1 MVLVDFS
8 EGWVMAGFTGPG
20 KKVAAVAAFAVVAAI
35 VAIIVPVASSQD
47 ADRLCTL
54 GQGPQKPSPRT
65 VGTLQVWGEPC
76 VLPDGLAF
84 MDEAGAP
91 VDLSAFKGRM
101 VVLNLWATWCPPCLR
116 EMPALDRLQAAMGG
130 ETFEVVA
137 LNQDRGGAA
146 LARQWLDEQGLEN
159 LAVYA
164 DPKGGVPRALEAAGL
179 PTTIVIDPQGRER
192 ARLIGEAEWDSAEM
206 QEKLRGLMQSR

>member
-1 MVLVDFS
+1 M
-8 EGWVMAGFTGPG
+8 
-20 KKVAAVAAFAVVAAI
+20 AVAAFAVVAAI

-54 GQGPQKPSPRT
+54 GKGPQKPTAKT
-65 VGTLQVWGEPC
+65 VGTLQVWAEPC
-76 VLPDGLAF
+76 VLPDGITFA
-84 MDEAGAP
+84 DGAGTP
-91 VDLSAFKGRM
+91 VSLKDFKGRM

-116 EMPALDRLQAAMGG
+116 EMPALDRLQKALGG
-130 ETFEVVA
+130 DGFAVVA

-146 LARQWLDEQGLEN
+146 VAKEWLDEQGLTN

-164 DPKGGVPRALEAAGL
+164 DPKGGVPRAIEASGL
-179 PTTIVIDPQGRER
+179 PTTIVVDPSGREI

-206 QEKLRGLMQSR
+206 QGKLRGLMQSK

>member
-1 MVLVDFS
+1 
-8 EGWVMAGFTGPG
+8 MAGFTGPG
-20 KKVAAVAAFAVVAAI
+20 KKVAAVAAVVGVAAI

-54 GQGPQKPSPRT
+54 GQGPQKPSART
-65 VGTLQVWGEPC
+65 VGTLQVWSEPC
-76 VLPDGLAF
+76 VLPDGVAF
-84 MDEAGAP
+84 MEEAGAP
-91 VDLSAFKGRM
+91 VGLDAFKGRM

-116 EMPALDRLQAAMGG
+116 EMPALDRLQESMGG
-130 ETFEVVA
+130 ATFEVVA

-146 LARQWLDEQGLEN
+146 MARQWLDVQGLGN

-164 DPKGGVPRALEAAGL
+164 DPKGGVPRAVEAAGL
-179 PTTIVIDPQGRER
+179 PTTLVIDPQGREV
-192 ARLIGEAEWDSAEM
+192 ARLVGEAEWDSAEM